1 MGSMRI
7 SVNLAT
13 GEIEEDDSE
22 WKAADGTS
30 FDFNGRILMPDD
42 LDMLEIIFR
51 DIGKPTSEDKIHKMA
66 KLNKMISD
74 RISLMAL
81 ELRNKRLEE
90 HEKAERIVDF
100 LDSML
105 LEERQSKML
114 GDLA

>member
-30 FDFNGRILMPDD
+30 FDFNGLVLMPDEM
-42 LDMLEIIFR
+42 DMLEMIFR
-51 DIGKPTSEDKIHKMA
+51 DIGKPTSVEKIRKMA

-74 RISLMAL
+74 RISTMAL
-81 ELRNKRLEE
+81 ELR
-90 HEKAERIVDF
+90 
-100 LDSML
+100 
-105 LEERQSKML
+105 
-114 GDLA
+114 DLA